1 MGIVSNIIPP
11 TNPDILFFFSF
22 SFLSIFNTKNELAHH
37 NEQHGKFL
45 QHLRHRHRTQIHR
58 VEILFGFCRVES
70 YLWYVLHIHL
80 KHPKH
85 PSPPFWHILLIDF
98 FCLFVI
104 GIIWYFIGVETKGR
118 TLEELKEVFEA
129 PWPPKAALKKEKMV
143 RKGDGRLDRVV

>member
-1 MGIVSNIIPP
+1 MGIVSMIIPP
-11 TNPDILFFFSF
+11 PQLIPLVFLFLFLFSF
-22 SFLSIFNTKNELAHH
+22 FLFLTPKHDLAHH
-37 NEQHGKFL
+37 NEQHGKLL

-70 YLWYVLHIHL
+70 YLWYVLHIHP

-85 PSPPFWHILLIDF
+85 PKHPPFWHIFLILF
-98 FCLFVI
+98 FL